1 VGKVPAS
8 LRQRFGRKD
17 LSDAQS
23 KHERTFWRTDHRG
36 SDVIT
41 QKYRGKKTPI
51 LYATKA
57 SHCLL
62 QSLEKAGL
70 TEWVSLDGFRTI
82 IAKIVY
88 FSSSGILLTDHSSGF
103 FFKKITRA
111 AIDTI
116 VLGITVMLAAGCAST
131 SDGVSTRRINPV
143 ANNQQAT
150 NFEEDSWYQPS
161 RSPEFDPDLL
171 GGE

>member
-1 VGKVPAS
+1 MK
-8 LRQRFGRKD
+8 LNQ
-17 LSDAQS
+17 
-23 KHERTFWRTDHRG
+23 HT
-36 SDVIT
+36 
-41 QKYRGKKTPI
+41 
-51 LYATKA
+51 
-57 SHCLL
+57 
-62 QSLEKAGL
+62 
-70 TEWVSLDGFRTI
+70 
-82 IAKIVY
+82 AKIVY
-88 FSSSGILLTDHSSGF
+88 FSRSNILLTDHSSGF

-161 RSPEFDPDLL
+161 RSPEFDPDLR

>member
-1 VGKVPAS
+1 MK
-8 LRQRFGRKD
+8 LNQ
-17 LSDAQS
+17 
-23 KHERTFWRTDHRG
+23 H
-36 SDVIT
+36 
-41 QKYRGKKTPI
+41 
-51 LYATKA
+51 
-57 SHCLL
+57 
-62 QSLEKAGL
+62 
-70 TEWVSLDGFRTI
+70 
-82 IAKIVY
+82 IAKSVY
-88 FSSSGILLTDHSSGF
+88 FSSSGILLTDHSSGL

-116 VLGITVMLAAGCAST
+116 LLGITVTLAASCAST